1 MKQITLGKKSKPA
14 LLVALWKIEKTID
27 EGKMEKSKKKL
38 DELIEMVRYS
48 DNI

>member
-14 LLVALWKIEKTID
+14 LLVALWKLEKTIE
-27 EGKMEKSKKKL
+27 EGKIKKSRKKL
-38 DELIEMVRYS
+38 NDLIEMVRYS